1 MAVVSQMVRAALQV
15 SDLDQSTDFYKDV
28 LGLDEEFLY
37 GAMPQGGNTHELIG
51 MPSTIEGR
59 VRILK
64 VPGKPAYGMVGL
76 FEIKNPTPPKLTR
89 ASEGSNIGE
98 VCMVFYC
105 EDLDEVARKVK
116 ARGLPIVGGPVPYR
130 IRGRV
135 KQREMTIRGPDGE
148 KINLI
153 EWNVAKADAGD
164 RPEKWTGNPE

>member
-1 MAVVSQMVRAALQV
+1 MTVVSQMVRAAVQV
-15 SDLDQSTDFYKDV
+15 SDLDQSTDFYRDV
-28 LGLDEEFLY
+28 LGLEEEFLY

-51 MPSTIEGR
+51 MPASITGR

-76 FEIKNPTPPKLTR
+76 FEMKNPQPPRLVK
-89 ASEGSNIGE
+89 SEGANIGE
-98 VCMVFYC
+98 ICMVFYC
-105 EDLDEVARKVK
+105 EDLDEVTRKVK

-130 IRGRV
+130 VRGRV

-153 EWNVAKADAGD
+153 EWNVAKAEAGD